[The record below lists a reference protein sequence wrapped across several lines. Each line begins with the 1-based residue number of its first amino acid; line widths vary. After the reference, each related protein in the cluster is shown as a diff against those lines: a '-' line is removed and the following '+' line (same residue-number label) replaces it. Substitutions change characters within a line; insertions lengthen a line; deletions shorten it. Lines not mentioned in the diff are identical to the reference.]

1 MITGWPPPAS
11 MREGL
16 PVTVNEALYAE
27 LKGQVA
33 LVTGAS
39 SGLGRQFA
47 KTLAL
52 EGVKVAACAR
62 RRDKLD
68 TLVEEIQAAG
78 GVAMAVAL
86 DVADAST
93 FSEVLDRIEAE
104 LGRVTILINNAGVS
118 DNDQAL
124 TVPLDVIDQVLAV
137 NVKAPFVLSREV
149 AKRLIAAGSPGR
161 IVNIASLGA
170 FQFMVSRN
178 SPAIYSVS
186 KVAVLRIT
194 QTLSLEWAK
203 HHINVNTIS
212 PGFFRSEMT
221 QGYFDKY
228 GEGVLDTLPR
238 RRVGAPTDLD
248 STLLYLVSPASKMVT
263 GACIQVDDGQMAI

>member
-1 MITGWPPPAS
+1 MS
-11 MREGL
+11 
-16 PVTVNEALYAE
+16 VDEALYAK
-27 LKGQVA
+27 LAGQVA

-47 KTLAL
+47 KTLAR
-52 EGVKVAACAR
+52 EGVKVAAAAR
-62 RRDKLD
+62 RRDRLD
-68 TLVEEIQAAG
+68 SLVQEIEAEG
-78 GVAMAVAL
+78 GVAMALPL
-86 DVADAST
+86 DVAEASS
-93 FSEVLDRIEAE
+93 FPGALDRVEAA

-118 DNDQAL
+118 ALDNAL
-124 TVPLDVIDQVLAV
+124 ELPLEAIDHMLAV

-161 IVNIASLGA
+161 IINIASIGA

-178 SPAIYSVS
+178 SPAMYSIS
-186 KVAVLRIT
+186 KFAVLRIT
-194 QTLSLEWAK
+194 QTLSLEWAGR
-203 HHINVNTIS
+203 HINVNTLS

-228 GEGVLDTLPR
+228 GEAVLDTLPR
-238 RRVGAPTDLD
+238 RRIGEPGDLD

-263 GACIQVDDGQMAI
+263 GACIQIDDGQMAV